1 LRSAFG
7 KSPGVAPQV
16 ERALALRSAGRLA
29 DAERELREAVAR
41 DPGHAVAA
49 TNLGIVLLEQDRGAE
64 GAAFLMQALEA
75 DPACAAAH
83 YNLANALRSA
93 RRREEA
99 ARHYAA
105 AVELDAGFPYARE
118 ELMFCLL
125 EACAWEQAE
134 THAAALRTLV
144 AERPAAEWVT
154 RLSPLTTIYL
164 GLETQHRK
172 QVAAHHAAEAA
183 RGVRVLPQA
192 PVPSARPQ
200 RLRVG
205 YFSRDFRD
213 HPVGHLLR
221 GVLGQHDRERFE
233 ISAISCGPDDG
244 SEYRRAFETSVD
256 HFVDVQADS
265 DEAAAR
271 RIAAGG
277 IDVLLDL
284 GGHTLG
290 SRLPVLARRP
300 ALVQAHYLGYPG
312 TTGAPYLD
320 AFFTDEV
327 VTPQGLEGEFTER
340 VVRVPRCFM
349 ASAAEPVD
357 SSPLAPPSRAEEG
370 LPADAFVYCNFGT
383 ASRMSQDTFELW
395 LDVLRA
401 TPASV
406 LWLAGTEAQSVQRL
420 RDRTAARGVE
430 PKRLVFAQR
439 APSKR
444 GHLAR
449 LALADL
455 MLDTIGWYNGHS
467 TTADALW
474 AGVPVL
480 TAPAGHFAGRVAASL
495 VQAAGLDELVA
506 ADRAQYRSLA
516 IQAGTDHAYARSL
529 RQQLK
534 VARAGA
540 PFFDTRGRV
549 ADLEAAIDELWVTTR
564 GVA

>member
-7 KSPGVAPQV
+7 KSPDVTPQV

-29 DAERELREAVAR
+29 DAERELRDAVAR

-49 TNLGIVLLEQDRGAE
+49 TNLGIVLLEQDRAAE
-64 GAAFLMQALEA
+64 GASFLMRALEA

-83 YNLANALRSA
+83 YNLANALRAA

-134 THAAALRTLV
+134 TQAAALRALV
-144 AERPAAEWVT
+144 AERPAVEWVT

-164 GLETQHRK
+164 GLDPAHRK
-172 QVAAHHAAEAA
+172 QVAAHHAALAA
-183 RGVRVLPQA
+183 RGAQALPQA
-192 PVPSARPQ
+192 PVPRARPQ
-200 RLRVG
+200 RLHVG

-221 GVLGQHDRERFE
+221 GVLGLHDRERFE

-271 RIAAGG
+271 RIAAAG

-290 SRLPVLARRP
+290 SRLAVLARRP
-300 ALVQAHYLGYPG
+300 APVQAHYLGYPG
-312 TTGAPYLD
+312 TVGAPYLD
-320 AFFTDEV
+320 GYFTDEV
-327 VTPQGLEGEFTER
+327 VTPPALETEFTER

-349 ASAAEPVD
+349 ASAAEPAD
-357 SSPLAPPSRAEEG
+357 PAPPPSRAEAG
-370 LPADAFVYCNFGT
+370 LPAAAFVYCNFGT
-383 ASRMSQDTFELW
+383 ASRMTRDTFELW

-401 TPASV
+401 TPGSV
-406 LWLAGTEAQSVQRL
+406 LWLAETEPQSVRRL
-420 RDRTAARGVE
+420 RDRALASGIE
-430 PKRLVFAQR
+430 PDRLVFARR

-480 TAPAGHFAGRVAASL
+480 TAPAGHFAGRIAASL
-495 VQAAGLDELVA
+495 VQAAGLGELVA

-516 IQAGTDHAYARSL
+516 IQTGTDRAYAQAL
-529 RQQLK
+529 RQRLAA
-534 VARAGA
+534 ARTHA
-540 PFFDTRGRV
+540 PFFDTQGRV
-549 ADLEAAIDELWVTTR
+549 TDLENAIDELWAAKR
-564 GVA
+564 GAA